1 MIVCALGTMSDEL
14 EKWIRKISVE
24 YPRLRELQYVQAEG
38 LPCENRDFRLSGQ
51 C

>member
-24 YPRLRELQYVQAEG
+24 YPRELQYVQAEG